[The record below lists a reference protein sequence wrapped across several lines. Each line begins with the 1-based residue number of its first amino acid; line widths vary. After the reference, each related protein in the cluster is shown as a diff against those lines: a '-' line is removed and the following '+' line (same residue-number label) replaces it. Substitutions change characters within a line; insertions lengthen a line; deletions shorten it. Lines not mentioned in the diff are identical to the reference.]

1 MLKQPQDNPGNGRRQ
16 SPFDRIILTGF
27 RATGKSLVGGLLA
40 ERLGQDFLDT
50 DRLLCAR
57 SGLSV
62 QTFVDRYGWLHFRRQ
77 EERLLLSLKRRS
89 SVVIATGGGAV
100 LHEQAW
106 RSLRKKSI
114 VFWLHA
120 DFSTIEK
127 RMLADV
133 QSPRQ
138 RPSLTGG
145 DCIEEIREMLVIR
158 EPLYRQGSDHIIITD
173 DRQPLALVREIE
185 QVLAGEGPCSRYR

>member
-1 MLKQPQDNPGNGRRQ
+1 MIQQHQDKAGISGKGA
-16 SPFDRIILTGF
+16 PFDRIILTGF

-40 ERLGQDFLDT
+40 ERLGLDFLDT

-57 SGLSV
+57 NGLSV
-62 QTFVDRYGWLHFRRQ
+62 QAFVAQYGWIHFRRQ
-77 EERLLLSLKRRS
+77 EERLLLTLEKRS
-89 SVVIATGGGAV
+89 AVVIATGGGAV

-145 DCIEEIREMLVIR
+145 DCVEEIKEMLVIR

-185 QVLAGEGPCSRYR
+185 QALAGEGAVHPS